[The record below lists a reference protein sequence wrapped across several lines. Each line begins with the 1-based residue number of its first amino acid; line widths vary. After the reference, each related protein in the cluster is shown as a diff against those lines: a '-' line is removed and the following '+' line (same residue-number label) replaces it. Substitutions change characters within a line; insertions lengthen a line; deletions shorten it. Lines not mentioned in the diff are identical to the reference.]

1 MTMFSTIRLRAAAVL
16 AGFALALSGCFMSP
30 GKFTSELALTG
41 PDTFTFSY
49 EGEIFFLTL
58 SKLAMMG
65 ATTEEAFTPSECYDE
80 ETYEARECTAEVLDA
95 QRADWEAGAEERAAK
110 AKKDAEMMKAVM
122 GGIDPTDPKATEEM
136 VRLLERQ
143 KGWNRVVHK
152 GDGLFEVSYSVSGT
166 LGHDFM
172 FPTIEGFPAT
182 NPFVQMI
189 LRDGGQCAGFRV
201 PERRQSDGRDDGRHG
216 LARRACRYGRG
227 RRGRGRRDSGRAD
240 PGRADARRHFHHPH
254 RARHADPCQ
263 QHRRGPGSCARRR
276 RTAALDDLAAH
287 HPGPDRADRYR
298 RLEHGFTPHAGKRK
312 PRRPHGLAGF
322 SVCAPRQGRR
332 AAKAIS

>member
-1 MTMFSTIRLRAAAVL
+1 MTMFSTIRLRAAAL
-16 AGFALALSGCFMSP
+16 LTGFALALSGCFMSP

-58 SKLAMMG
+58 SKLALMG
-65 ATTEEAFTPSECYDE
+65 AGAGETFTPSDCYDE
-80 ETYEARECTAEVLDA
+80 ETYESRECSADEIA
-95 QRADWEAGAEERAAK
+95 SQRAEWDAGAAERAAK
-110 AKKDAEMMKAVM
+110 AKKEAEQMKAVM
-122 GGIDPTDPKATEEM
+122 GGIDPTDPKAAEEL

-189 LRDGGQCAGFRV
+189 LRDGGQVRVNAPGFAAQNGDN
-201 PERRQSDGRDDGRHG
+201 PMSAMMGGMGSLAG
-216 LARRACRYGRG
+216 LAAMGAAEG
-227 RRGRGRRDSGRAD
+227 EDGVDTGQI
-240 PGRADARRHFHHPH
+240 PGLPVLDGTFTI
-254 RARHADPCQ
+254 
-263 QHRRGPGSCARRR
+263 
-276 RTAALDDLAAH
+276 RTAPGMRILANNTDEGPEAAPGGGEQLRWTISPRTTAAPTALIAA
-287 HPGPDRADRYR
+287 G
-298 RLEHGFTPHAGKRK
+298 G
-312 PRRPHGLAGF
+312 
-322 SVCAPRQGRR
+322 
-332 AAKAIS
+332 

>member
-1 MTMFSTIRLRAAAVL
+1 MFSTIRLRAAAVL

-65 ATTEEAFTPSECYDE
+65 ATTDEAFSPSECYDE
-80 ETYEARECTAEVLDA
+80 ETYEARECSAEELEA
-95 QRADWEAGAEERAAK
+95 QRAEWEAGAEERAAK
-110 AKKDAEMMKAVM
+110 AKKDAEMMKAIM

-189 LRDGGQCAGFRV
+189 LRDGGQARV
-201 PERRQSDGRDDGRHG
+201 NAPAFVFQNGDNPMGAMMGGMGSLAG
-216 LARRACRYGRG
+216 LAAMGAAEEG
-227 RRGRGRRDSGRAD
+227 AD
-240 PGRADARRHFHHPH
+240 GAAPAEPIPGVPVLDGTFTI
-254 RARHADPCQ
+254 
-263 QHRRGPGSCARRR
+263 
-276 RTAALDDLAAH
+276 RTAPGMRILANNTDEGPEAAPGGGELLRWTISPRTTQAPTALIVT
-287 HPGPDRADRYR
+287 G
-298 RLEHGFTPHAGKRK
+298 G
-312 PRRPHGLAGF
+312 
-322 SVCAPRQGRR
+322 
-332 AAKAIS
+332 

>member
-80 ETYEARECTAEVLDA
+80 ETYEARECTAEELDA

-189 LRDGGQCAGFRV
+189 LRDGGQARV
-201 PERRQSDGRDDGRHG
+201 NAPAFVFQNGDNPMGAMMGGMGSLAG
-216 LARRACRYGRG
+216 LAAMG
-227 RRGRGRRDSGRAD
+227 AAPAEAI
-240 PGRADARRHFHHPH
+240 PGVPVLDGTFTI
-254 RARHADPCQ
+254 
-263 QHRRGPGSCARRR
+263 
-276 RTAALDDLAAH
+276 RTAPGMRILANNTDEGPEAAPGGGELLRWTISPRTTQAPTALIVT
-287 HPGPDRADRYR
+287 G
-298 RLEHGFTPHAGKRK
+298 G
-312 PRRPHGLAGF
+312 
-322 SVCAPRQGRR
+322 
-332 AAKAIS
+332 